1 MRAFLHKNQRFK
13 EGYKMNDQ
21 KNTFYLTTPI
31 YYPSGNLHIGH
42 AYTTVAGDAM
52 ARYKRL
58 RGFDVMYLTGTDE
71 HGQKIQRKAEETG
84 VTPQQYVDNIVS
96 GIQELWD
103 KLDISYD
110 DFIRTTQTRH
120 KDIVEKIFKQL
131 LDQGDIYLDEYEGW
145 YCTPCESFFTER
157 QLENGNCPDCGR
169 PVEKVKEQS
178 YFFKMS
184 KYADRLL
191 EYYEENPDFI
201 QPESRKNEMINNFI
215 KPGLEDLAVSRTTFD
230 WGIKVPGDP
239 KHVIYVWIDALSN
252 YITALDYG
260 TDHDERYQKYWPAN
274 VHLVG
279 KEIVRFH
286 TIYWPIMLMAL
297 DLPLPKKVFAH
308 GWLLMK
314 DGKMSKSKGNVVDP
328 VTLIDR
334 YGLDALRYYL
344 LREVPFGSDGVFT
357 PEGFVE
363 RINYDLANDLGNL
376 LNRTVAMINK
386 YFDGVIPT
394 YKGSN
399 GEFDKQLQQLNM
411 ETVKQYEEAME
422 KMEFSVALSALWQLV
437 SRTNKY
443 IDETQPWVL
452 AKEEEKDKLG
462 DVMAHLAESLR
473 RMAVLLKPFL
483 TQTPKK
489 IFEQLN
495 IQDEKLQSWDSLS
508 QFGLIPEGTTV
519 VKKGE
524 PIFPRLDIE
533 EEITYIKEKM
543 QGTPEKKE
551 EPKVELTE
559 EIKIDDFMNVDLRSA
574 TVIAAEPVKKADKL
588 LKLQLDLG
596 FEKRQVVSGIAEF
609 YKPEELVGRK
619 VIVVANLK
627 PVKLRGELSQGMIL
641 AGKADGVLSLV
652 SVDESLPNGS
662 RIK

>member
-1 MRAFLHKNQRFK
+1 
-13 EGYKMNDQ
+13 MNDQ
-21 KNTFYLTTPI
+21 KTFYLTTPI

-52 ARYKRL
+52 ARYKRM

-71 HGQKIQRKAEETG
+71 HGQKIQRKAEEEG
-84 VTPQQYVDNIVS
+84 VTPQEYVDGIVA
-96 GIQELWD
+96 GIKELWK

-110 DFIRTTQTRH
+110 DYIRTTDDRH
-120 KDIVEKIFKQL
+120 KIGVEKIFKQL

-157 QLENGNCPDCGR
+157 QVEEGNCPDCGR
-169 PVEKVKEQS
+169 PVEKVKEES

-184 KYADRLL
+184 KYVDRLL
-191 EYYEENPDFI
+191 AYYEENPEFI

-239 KHVIYVWIDALSN
+239 KHVIYVWIDALAN
-252 YITALDYG
+252 YITALGYG
-260 TDHDERYQKYWPAN
+260 SDNHEKYDKYWPAN

-363 RINYDLANDLGNL
+363 RINFDLANDLGNL
-376 LNRTVAMINK
+376 LNRTVAMIQK
-386 YFDGVIPT
+386 YFDGVIPA
-394 YKGSN
+394 YAGSV
-399 GEFDKQLQQLNM
+399 GEYEQQLLAM
-411 ETVKQYEEAME
+411 SKETIAKYEEAME
-422 KMEFSVALSALWQLV
+422 SMEFSVALSTVWQLV
-437 SRTNKY
+437 SRTNKF
-443 IDETQPWVL
+443 IDETQPWTL
-452 AKEEEKDKLG
+452 AKEEKTEELG
-462 DVMAHLAESLR
+462 RVMSHLAESLR
-473 RMAVLLKPFL
+473 VIAILLKPFL
-483 TQTPKK
+483 TKTPGE
-489 IFEQLN
+489 IFAQLN
-495 IQDEKLQSWDSLS
+495 ITDENLQSWDSLAK
-508 QFGLIPEGTTV
+508 FGVIPSGTKTV
-519 VKKGE
+519 KGN
-524 PIFPRLDIE
+524 PIFPRLEIE
-533 EEITYIKEKM
+533 KEVEFIKEKM
-543 QGTPEKKE
+543 QGGAKPVQEQPKAEEKTIEKA
-551 EPKVELTE
+551 E
-559 EIKIDDFMNVDLRSA
+559 EIGIDDFMKVELRVA
-574 TVIAAEPVKKADKL
+574 QVIEAEPVKKADKL

-596 FEKRQVVSGIAEF
+596 YEKRQVVSGIAQY

-619 VIVVANLK
+619 VICVTNLK

-641 AGKADGVLSLV
+641 AGSEDGKLALA
-652 SVDESLPNGS
+652 SVDESLPNGA
-662 RIK
+662 KVK